1 MLRDVANDI
10 GMHES
15 TVSRVV
21 NNKYMHT
28 PQGVFE
34 MKYFFHSGISSSY
47 GESVSS
53 VTIKQRIRKI
63 IENEDPRKPS
73 ERFED
78 RQHPAEGR
86 PDAGAAHDRQVS
98 RGAQNP
104 DLEPEESAFLG
115 SFPAASFQLPVRVGL
130 ALAGSWKPQLEAKY
144 MRVEV
149 TGRHVNITPPL
160 RQLIAR
166 RLTKLER
173 LLNDSAISAQIILSK
188 EKYGLR
194 AEIIVHVRGD
204 HMLRGQG
211 DGAELAGGGARCR
224 RQDRAA
230 GADAERQVGRPPAP
244 RRGRENRHRAGRP
257 EPSRAPRIV
266 RATRYAVKPMSVD
279 DVALRME
286 SGAETFVVF
295 RNADNDD
302 AVSILYRRTDGNYG
316 LIEPD

>member
-1 MLRDVANDI
+1 
-10 GMHES
+10 
-15 TVSRVV
+15 
-21 NNKYMHT
+21 
-28 PQGVFE
+28 
-34 MKYFFHSGISSSY
+34 
-47 GESVSS
+47 
-53 VTIKQRIRKI
+53 
-63 IENEDPRKPS
+63 
-73 ERFED
+73 
-78 RQHPAEGR
+78 
-86 PDAGAAHDRQVS
+86 
-98 RGAQNP
+98 
-104 DLEPEESAFLG
+104 
-115 SFPAASFQLPVRVGL
+115 
-130 ALAGSWKPQLEAKY
+130 

-173 LLNDSAISAQIILSK
+173 LLNDSAISAQVVLSK

-194 AEIIVHVRGD
+194 AEIVVHVRGD

-211 DGAELAGGGARCR
+211 DGASWPVAVRDAVAKIEQQAQTLKGKWGDRRRRAGGARTVT
-224 RQDRAA
+224 A
-230 GADAERQVGRPPAP
+230 PAV
-244 RRGRENRHRAGRP
+244 P
-257 EPSRAPRIV
+257 EPSRTPRIV